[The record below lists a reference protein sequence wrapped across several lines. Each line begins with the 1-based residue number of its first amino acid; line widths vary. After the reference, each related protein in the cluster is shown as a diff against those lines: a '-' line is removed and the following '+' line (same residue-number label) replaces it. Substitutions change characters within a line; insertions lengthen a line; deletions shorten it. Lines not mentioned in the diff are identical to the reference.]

1 MSDPDNPG
9 DLQALLDELAPLLVD
24 GSPHA
29 VALGLTLVSLKPGLA
44 VMRAPY
50 SADLVG
56 DPDSGILHGGVIT
69 ALLDHVCGLA
79 AFSGFG
85 GQDTPATL
93 DLRLDYMRPAKPG
106 LDVTAE
112 AICLKSHGLVAF
124 VRATAHDGDID
135 DPVATAQAAFMVTG
149 ASKAAQERAVEA
161 LRSGQPL

>member
-1 MSDPDNPG
+1 
-9 DLQALLDELAPLLVD
+9 
-24 GSPHA
+24 
-29 VALGLTLVSLKPGLA
+29 
-44 VMRAPY
+44 
-50 SADLVG
+50 
-56 DPDSGILHGGVIT
+56 
-69 ALLDHVCGLA
+69 
-79 AFSGFG
+79 
-85 GQDTPATL
+85 
-93 DLRLDYMRPAKPG
+93 MRPAKPG

>member
-1 MSDPDNPG
+1 MQDDQPPA
-9 DLQALLDELAPLLVD
+9 DLQTLLDELAPLLVD

-50 SADLVG
+50 SPDLVG
-56 DPDSGILHGGVIT
+56 DPESGILHGGVIT

-112 AICLKSHGLVAF
+112 AVCLKSHGLVAF

-149 ASKAAQERAVEA
+149 ASKAAQERAIQA
-161 LRSGQPL
+161 FQAGKIA

>member
-1 MSDPDNPG
+1 MQNEDPPG

-29 VALGLTLVSLKPGLA
+29 VALGLKLISLKPGLA

-50 SADLVG
+50 SPDLVG
-56 DPDSGILHGGVIT
+56 DPQSGILHGGVIT

-112 AICLKSHGLVAF
+112 AVCLKSHGLVAF
-124 VRATAHDGDID
+124 VRATAHDGDIN
-135 DPVATAQAAFMVTG
+135 DPVATAQAAFMVTK
-149 ASKAAQERAVEA
+149 ASQAAQARAVKA
-161 LRSGQPL
+161 FQDGAKS

>member
-1 MSDPDNPG
+1 MSEPDTPEN
-9 DLQALLDELAPLLVD
+9 LQALLDELAPLLVD

-50 SADLVG
+50 SPDLVG
-56 DPDSGILHGGVIT
+56 DPESGILYGGVIT

-85 GQDTPATL
+85 GQNTPATL

-112 AICLKSHGLVAF
+112 AVCLKSHGLVAF

-135 DPVATAQAAFMVTG
+135 DPVATAQAAFMLTK
-149 ASKAAQERAVEA
+149 ASKAAQDRAVKA
-161 LRSGQPL
+161 IQDGRPL